1 MIAAGPC
8 VVAPGVMDTMVL
20 LVVALLSVVPSAPV
34 VTSMKTVDVS
44 VMLLA
49 VCVTLVV
56 CVVVWVWV
64 IVPVKVAV
72 TEVMLV

>member
-1 MIAAGPC
+1 M
-8 VVAPGVMDTMVL
+8 APGVMDVVL
-20 LVVALLSVVPSAPV
+20 LVVALLSVEVSSAPV
-34 VTSMKTVDVS
+34 VTSIKTVDVS

-64 IVPVKVAV
+64 IVPVKVTV